1 MSLILNEK
9 KNSFWLAIQY
19 SSTIVISLVT
29 LKINFSTFGVK
40 DFGVFLLI
48 NSLWNFAAVID
59 FGMGTS
65 LVRYVSIEIKEKKEK
80 LTLLL
85 SSSFFILL
93 FTTFIITCIILVI
106 TYFLYIKGF
115 GNSDTLDENI
125 LGTILIILSLSF
137 ALRYMTTFFKAALE
151 GKKLYNLTSKI
162 GVLGNLINL
171 MGVGMVASITGTL
184 KELALVY
191 FVTAVTV
198 LLLQI
203 YVFFKV
209 YGWNVIKL
217 SSFSLQ
223 TLKNISSFSFSI
235 QGANLLGGLID
246 PLIKY
251 FLSKFI
257 STNMVSYYEVARR
270 FTQSISGLYFT
281 SFSNYLP
288 KISEIHQFD
297 EQRKFIMNEIKS
309 LTNFGII
316 FSGLSFGIFSI
327 VILVIIKY
335 WFGANQIAILFLILA
350 LPEIV
355 NNFGYPLYITLL
367 GIGESFIIVFLQL
380 FNVTGIATLIVIL
393 SYFQKDLNLLLSY
406 FIVVQL
412 SNIMM
417 LSFVKKRFKIPLL
430 EFCRKVKLYKI
441 VVLLVIIILSILIL
455 QVSAIE
461 VLVVFLAITIISIM
475 IFGRDL
481 GYLSKQIYSFIKIK

>member
-1 MSLILNEK
+1 MNDK
-9 KNSFWLAIQY
+9 KNSFWLALQY
-19 SSTIVISLVT
+19 SSTIVISLIT
-29 LKINFSTFGVK
+29 LKINFYTFGVK
-40 DFGVFLLI
+40 DFGVFLLL
-48 NSLWNFAAVID
+48 NSLWNFAAIID

-65 LVRYVSIEIKEKKEK
+65 LIRYVSIDIKEKKEK

-93 FTTFIITCIILVI
+93 FTTFIITSIIQI
-106 TYFLYIKGF
+106 ATYFLYIKGF
-115 GNSDTLDENI
+115 GNSHTLNANI
-125 LGTILIILSLSF
+125 LGTILIILSVSF
-137 ALRYMTTFFKAALE
+137 ALRYITTFFKAALE

-162 GVLGNLINL
+162 GVFGNLINL
-171 MGVGMVASITGTL
+171 GGVIIVASISGTL

-191 FVTAVTV
+191 FVSAVIV

-203 YVFFKV
+203 YVFYRV

-217 SSFSLQ
+217 SSFNFQ

-235 QGANLLGGLID
+235 QGANLLGGMID
-246 PLIKY
+246 PLIKF

-257 STNMVSYYEVARR
+257 STNMVSYFEVARR

-316 FSGLSFGIFSI
+316 FSGLSFGIFSF
-327 VILVIIKY
+327 VILLIIKY
-335 WFGANQIAILFLILA
+335 WFGVNQIAILFLILA

-367 GIGESFIIVFLQL
+367 GIGESFMIVFLQL
-380 FNVTGIATLIVIL
+380 FNVTGIAMLIIIQ
-393 SYFQKDLNLLLSY
+393 SYFQKDQNLLLSY
-406 FIVVQL
+406 FIVVVL
-412 SNIMM
+412 SNIIM
-417 LSFVKKRFKIPLL
+417 LSFVKRQFKIPLR
-430 EFCRKVKLYKI
+430 EFCKEVGIYKQ
-441 VVLLVIIILSILIL
+441 VVLMVVIILSILTL
-455 QVSAIE
+455 QITSLDSMA
-461 VLVVFLAITIISIM
+461 VFLIITIISIM

-481 GYLSKQIYSFIKIK
+481 GYFSKQIYSFIKLK